1 MSKKIILAI
10 DQGTTGTTAL
20 ILDQALQVLGK
31 DNVEFAQ
38 VFPKPGWVEHR
49 AQDIWQSIHQAV
61 DNCLNKASVKASEI
75 SAIGITNQRETTCLF
90 RRDGSPLHNFIV
102 WQCRR
107 TAEICEDLKSRGLE
121 ETIKH
126 QTGLVLD
133 PYFSATK
140 LMWLFE
146 HAKDAKKMA
155 EQGDALFG
163 TVNTWL
169 LYQLTGQMVHAT
181 DATNASRTL
190 MMDLST
196 CQWDDKLLSFFG
208 VPKNCLPAIYGNS
221 HIYGHTKGLSFLPDG
236 IPIAGMAGDQQAALF
251 GQACF
256 EAGEAKATYGTGCF
270 ILLNTGKKIIR
281 SQNGLLTSVAIKLG
295 EEVQYCLEGS
305 AFIAGAAVQWLKDGL
320 GMIKKSSEIEA
331 LAAQVSDSGDVAFV
345 PALSG
350 LGAPYWQPHAK
361 GLLCGIS
368 RDTTKAHIARA
379 VLEGIALQNRDMMEV
394 MQQEGGAVRHIKV
407 DGGAC
412 ANNLLMQFQA
422 DVLQI
427 PCMRPHILETTA
439 LGAAALAGLSVG
451 IFSNKAAFRDLAI
464 AKTVFSPTMAQEVL
478 QKHLNKWRKA
488 IARVQVN

>member
-1 MSKKIILAI
+1 MSQKLILAI

-20 ILDQALQVLGK
+20 ILDQAFHVLGK
-31 DNVEFAQ
+31 ANVEFAQ
-38 VFPKPGWVEHR
+38 VFPRPGWVEHR
-49 AQDIWQSIHQAV
+49 AEDIWQSVCLAV
-61 DNCLNKASVKASEI
+61 DNCLNKGRVKASEI
-75 SAIGITNQRETTCLF
+75 AAIGITNQRETTCLF
-90 RRDGSPLHNFIV
+90 QRDGSPLHNFIV

-107 TAEICEDLKSRGLE
+107 TAEICEDLKKRGYE
-121 ETIKH
+121 EIIKH
-126 QTGLVLD
+126 KTGLVLD
-133 PYFSATK
+133 PYFSGTK

-146 HAKDAKKMA
+146 HVKEAKKLA

-163 TVNTWL
+163 TINTWL
-169 LYQLTGQMVHAT
+169 LYQLTGQTVHAT

-196 CQWDDKLLSFFG
+196 CEWDDDLLSLFG
-208 VPKNCLPAIYGNS
+208 VPKICLPKIDASNHLYG
-221 HIYGHTKGLSFLPDG
+221 YTKGLSFLPDG

-256 EAGEAKATYGTGCF
+256 EEGEAKATYGTGCF
-270 ILLNTGKKIIR
+270 ILLNTGKKLIR
-281 SQNGLLTSVAIKLG
+281 SQHGLLTSVAIKLG
-295 EEVQYCLEGS
+295 DEVQYCLEGS
-305 AFIAGAAVQWLKDGL
+305 AFIAGAAVQWLRDGL
-320 GMIKKSSEIEA
+320 GVIHKSAEVEE
-331 LAAQVSDSGDVAFV
+331 LAAQVSDSGEVAFV

-361 GLLCGIS
+361 GLLCGLS

-379 VLEGIALQNRDMMEV
+379 VLEGIALQNRDMMEAMRRDGV
-394 MQQEGGAVRHIKV
+394 IVRALKV

-427 PCMRPHILETTA
+427 PCLRPRILETTA

-451 IFSNKAAFRDLAI
+451 IFQNKAAFKELARAETI
-464 AKTVFSPTMAQEVL
+464 FSPTMSQEVL
-478 QKHLNKWRKA
+478 KKQLSKWKKA
-488 IARVQVN
+488 IERVQIN

>member
-1 MSKKIILAI
+1 MSQKLMLAI

-31 DNVEFAQ
+31 ANVEFAQ

-49 AQDIWQSIHQAV
+49 AEDIWQSVHQAI
-61 DNCLNKASVKASEI
+61 DNCLNQCRVKASQI
-75 SAIGITNQRETTCLF
+75 AAIGIANQRETTCLF
-90 RRDGSPLHNFIV
+90 QRDGSALHNFIV

-107 TAEICEDLKSRGLE
+107 TADICQDLKNRGLE
-121 ETIKH
+121 KVIQHK
-126 QTGLVLD
+126 TGLVLD

-140 LMWLFE
+140 LMWLLE
-146 HAKDAKKMA
+146 HVKDARKLVK
-155 EQGDALFG
+155 QGDALFG
-163 TVNTWL
+163 TINTWL
-169 LYQLTGQMVHAT
+169 LYQLTGQAVHAT

-196 CQWDDKLLSFFG
+196 CQWDDELLSVFG

-221 HIYGHTKGLSFLPDG
+221 QVYGHTKGLSFLPDG

-256 EAGEAKATYGTGCF
+256 EEGEVKATYGTGCF
-270 ILLNTGKKIIR
+270 ILLNTGNNLIR
-281 SQNGLLTSVAIKLG
+281 SKHGLLTSVAIKLG
-295 EEVQYCLEGS
+295 DEVQYCLEGS
-305 AFIAGAAVQWLKDGL
+305 AFIAGAAVQWLRDGL
-320 GMIKKSSEIEA
+320 GVIHKSSQVEE
-331 LAAQVSDSGDVAFV
+331 LAAQVADSGEVAFV
-345 PALSG
+345 PALAG

-394 MQQEGGAVRHIKV
+394 MQQEGGSMRAIKV

-427 PCMRPHILETTA
+427 PCLRPHILETTA

-451 IFSNKAAFRDLAI
+451 IFQNKAALKEL
-464 AKTVFSPTMAQEVL
+464 AKTESVFSPTMPEEVL
-478 QKHLNKWRKA
+478 KKHLSKWKKA
-488 IARVQVN
+488 VERVQVN